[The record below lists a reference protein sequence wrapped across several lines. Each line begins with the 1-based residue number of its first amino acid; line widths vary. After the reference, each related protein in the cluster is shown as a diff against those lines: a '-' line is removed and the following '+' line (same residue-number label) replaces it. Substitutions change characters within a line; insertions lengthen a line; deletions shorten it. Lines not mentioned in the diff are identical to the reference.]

1 MKKTCAKILIMALV
15 LQSVYLTVNV
25 TNESAKAATLNL
37 HNPTMINGVSTWIAY
52 TLEPIGKMTQMRME

>member
-1 MKKTCAKILIMALV
+1 MKKICAKLLIMALV

-37 HNPTMINGVSTWIAY
+37 HNPTMINGVSTWD
-52 TLEPIGKMTQMRME
+52 LEPIGKMIRMGME

>member
-1 MKKTCAKILIMALV
+1 MKKICAKLLIMALV

-37 HNPTMINGVSTWIAY
+37 HNPTMIMVCRPGIAY
-52 TLEPIGKMTQMRME
+52 TLEPIGKMIRMGME

>member
-1 MKKTCAKILIMALV
+1 MKKTCAKMLIMALV

-37 HNPTMINGVSTWIAY
+37 HNPTMVNGVSIGIAY
-52 TLEPIGKMTQMRME
+52 TLELIGKMIRMGME

>member
-1 MKKTCAKILIMALV
+1 MKKICAKLLIMALV

-37 HNPTMINGVSTWIAY
+37 HNPTMINGVSTWDCVY
-52 TLEPIGKMTQMRME
+52 FGTY